1 MENELVKRLCA
12 KNGFEDAA
20 SSLINNADVEA
31 FSALVDKSEFLFD
44 FIKQNVV
51 KRLQNCINKNN
62 YKNLLKFLKIY
73 SYDYEDLIVSNI
85 SQFKDEET
93 ISYLTERLTNG
104 TDEEKAYCVKILD
117 GNKIKEEL
125 YKNLN
130 SEFEPLAY
138 NCAQALGKIKDKKS
152 FDDAIE
158 KLKSDD
164 DFQILSGVKFLSA
177 YNDKAA
183 IPYLFEAMKIS
194 TMSEN
199 IACEIVYLE
208 DIFELLKNYPQDTLL
223 LINNLING
231 LGEVVPI
238 SIIFDIQLFELLE
251 HISSPETLL
260 NIKLKIEQ
268 LTENDEYLFD
278 EDKSVKEEIQAVKDL
293 LNSKPQ
299 DYWDNL
305 CDMLKLDNDMV
316 FVTLHLI
323 SELELD
329 YSEEIKELIENT
341 TNQTVI
347 LKAVEVMKSIGKIT
361 ELDKT
366 NLLAKVDNEHIKAII
381 ESCFQ

>member
-20 SSLINNADVEA
+20 SSLINNADVDA
-31 FSALVDKSEFLFD
+31 FSALVEKSEFLFD
-44 FIKQNVV
+44 FVKQNVI
-51 KRLQNCINKNN
+51 KRLQNCINKNT
-62 YKNLLKFLKIY
+62 YKNLLKFLIIY

-85 SQFKDEET
+85 SQYKDEET
-93 ISYLTERLTNG
+93 VNYLTDKLKNG
-104 TDEEKAYCVKILD
+104 TEEEKAYCVKILD

-130 SEFEPLAY
+130 SEFEPLVY
-138 NCAQALGKIKDKKS
+138 NCAQVLGKIKDKKS
-152 FDDAIE
+152 FDEAIE

-164 DFQILSGVKFLSA
+164 DFKILSGVKFLSA
-177 YNDKAA
+177 YNDKSA
-183 IPYLFEAMKIS
+183 IPYLFDAMKNS

-199 IACEIVYLE
+199 ISNEIVYLE

-305 CDMLKLDNDMV
+305 CDMLNLNDDMV

-323 SELELD
+323 NELRLD
-329 YSEEIKELIENT
+329 YSEEIKELIET
-341 TNQTVI
+341 TNNQTVI
-347 LKAVEVMKSIGKIT
+347 VKAVEVMKNLGKISI
-361 ELDKT
+361 LDKDKILT
-366 NLLAKVDNEHIKAII
+366 KINNEHIRAII
-381 ESCFQ
+381 ESCFK